1 MKLRWSKPPRRLF
14 PCEVLFLKKLLQIG
28 SLEYGVAGE
37 VSLRWAAVDLT
48 PVVEEARQRHDLS
61 PIAAVALGRA
71 MAGATLLLRLSARAS
86 RRLTLTVSG
95 DGPIGKIVAEVD
107 SEGNL
112 RGLVGEPQ
120 VALPEPPEGPSGERK
135 AGLRIA
141 EAVGRGILR
150 VRRELVDGSSYES
163 QVALE
168 SGEIGLDLAH
178 FLEQSEQ
185 TQSVVL
191 VGVLEGPEGVR
202 AAGGMIVEVMP
213 GAREDAVE
221 QLEENLARIGGV
233 SRTIGRGGLAE
244 LRDDGAPRPRAGA
257 HRSPARSASAAV
269 AAARGCSAVSSACR
283 PRTSTRSATTTAA
296 SRRSAR
302 TAARATSTSEASSR
316 RAEGRR
322 GAGR

>member
-1 MKLRWSKPPRRLF
+1 MKTSGKP
-14 PCEVLFLKKLLQIG
+14 G
-28 SLEYGVAGE
+28 TLEYGVAGE

-48 PVVEEARQRHDLS
+48 PVVEEARLRHDLS

-71 MAGATLLLRLSARAS
+71 MAGAALLMRLSVRAS
-86 RRLTLTVSG
+86 RRLTLTVQG
-95 DGPIGKIVAEVD
+95 DGPIGKVVAEID
-107 SEGNL
+107 NEGNL

-120 VALPEPPEGPSGERK
+120 VASPTELPTDPQI
-135 AGLRIA
+135 GLRIA
-141 EAVGRGILR
+141 GAVGRGILR
-150 VRRELVDGSSYES
+150 VRRELVDGSSFES

-185 TQSVVL
+185 THSVVM

-221 QLEENLARIGGV
+221 LLEENLARVGGV

-244 LRDDGAPRPRAGA
+244 LRDGVLAGLAPELMDRREMRFHCNCSREGLLGTLVGL
-257 HRSPARSASAAV
+257 PASDYDAIRD
-269 AAARGCSAVSSACR
+269 
-283 PRTSTRSATTTAA
+283 
-296 SRRSAR
+296 
-302 TAARATSTSEASSR
+302 E
-316 RAEGRR
+316 EGRVEAECSYC
-322 GAGR
+322 GARYIYQPGELAKS

>member
-1 MKLRWSKPPRRLF
+1 MKHL
-14 PCEVLFLKKLLQIG
+14 LKSG
-28 SLEYGVAGE
+28 TLEYGVAGE

-61 PIAAVALGRA
+61 PLAAVALGRA

-112 RGLVGEPQ
+112 RGLVGDPQ
-120 VALPEPPEGPSGERK
+120 VAPPTELPTDPQI
-135 AGLRIA
+135 GLRIA
-141 EAVGRGILR
+141 GAVGRGILR

-185 TQSVVL
+185 TQSVVM

-213 GAREDAVE
+213 GANEAAVE
-221 QLEENLARIGGV
+221 QLEENLARVGGV
-233 SRTIGRGGLAE
+233 SRTLGRGGLAE
-244 LRDDGAPRPRAGA
+244 LREGVLAGLEPELIDRRDVRFRCSCSREGLLGTLVGLPPEDLEEIRDD
-257 HRSPARSASAAV
+257 
-269 AAARGCSAVSSACR
+269 
-283 PRTSTRSATTTAA
+283 
-296 SRRSAR
+296 
-302 TAARATSTSEASSR
+302 
-316 RAEGRR
+316 EGRVEAQCSYCGARYLYQR
-322 GAGR
+322 GELTTS

>member
-1 MKLRWSKPPRRLF
+1 MSAKN
-14 PCEVLFLKKLLQIG
+14 EGLLD
-28 SLEYGVAGE
+28 YGVAGE

-48 PVVEEARQRHDLS
+48 PVVEEARERHDLS

-71 MAGATLLLRLSARAS
+71 MAGATLLLRLSVRAS

-95 DGPIGKIVAEVD
+95 DGPIGRIVAEVD

-112 RGLVGEPQ
+112 RGMVGEPQ
-120 VALPEPPEGPSGERK
+120 VEIEETAEAPVAP
-135 AGLRIA
+135 GLRIA
-141 EAVGRGILR
+141 AAVGRGLLR

-163 QVALE
+163 QVVLE

-213 GAREDAVE
+213 GAEERAVE
-221 QLEENLARIGGV
+221 QLERNLAVLGGV
-233 SRTIGRGGLAE
+233 SRILGETGLEGLRAAVLAGLDPQPIDRREVRFRCPCSREGLLASLVGLPTDDLDAIRDEEGRVEAQCSYC
-244 LRDDGAPRPRAGA
+244 GA
-257 HRSPARSASAAV
+257 HYLYQRGDLTAS
-269 AAARGCSAVSSACR
+269 
-283 PRTSTRSATTTAA
+283 
-296 SRRSAR
+296 
-302 TAARATSTSEASSR
+302 
-316 RAEGRR
+316 
-322 GAGR
+322 

>member
-1 MKLRWSKPPRRLF
+1 MKQ
-14 PCEVLFLKKLLQIG
+14 LLQSG

-48 PVVEEARQRHDLS
+48 PVVEEARARHDLS

-71 MAGATLLLRLSARAS
+71 MAGATLLLRLSVRAS

-95 DGPIGKIVAEVD
+95 DGPLGKIVAEVD
-107 SEGNL
+107 CEGNL
-112 RGLVGEPQ
+112 RGLVGEPR
-120 VALPEPPEGPSGERK
+120 VDLPADDQGR
-135 AGLRIA
+135 LRIA
-141 EAVGRGILR
+141 GAVGRGLLR
-150 VRRELVDGSSYES
+150 VRRELVDGSSYDS

-185 TQSVVL
+185 TQSVVM
-191 VGVLEGPEGVR
+191 VGVLEGPEGIR

-221 QLEENLARIGGV
+221 RLEENLARVGGV

-244 LRDDGAPRPRAGA
+244 LRDSVLEGLEPELIDRRDVRFRCSCSREGLLTTLVGLPPTDLDAIRDDEGRVEAQCSFCGARYVYREGEL
-257 HRSPARSASAAV
+257 
-269 AAARGCSAVSSACR
+269 
-283 PRTSTRSATTTAA
+283 AA
-296 SRRSAR
+296 S
-302 TAARATSTSEASSR
+302 
-316 RAEGRR
+316 
-322 GAGR
+322 

>member
-1 MKLRWSKPPRRLF
+1 MKQ
-14 PCEVLFLKKLLQIG
+14 LLQSG
-28 SLEYGVAGE
+28 TLEYGVAGE

-48 PVVEEARQRHDLS
+48 AVVEEARQRHDLS

-71 MAGATLLLRLSARAS
+71 MAGATLLLRLSVRAS
-86 RRLTLTVSG
+86 RRLTLTVTG

-112 RGLVGEPQ
+112 RGLVGEPH
-120 VALPEPPEGPSGERK
+120 VALPEPPEGPLGERR

-141 EAVGRGILR
+141 EAVGRGLLR
-150 VRRELVDGSSYES
+150 VRRELIDGSSYES

-191 VGVLEGPEGVR
+191 VGVLEGPEGIR

-221 QLEENLARIGGV
+221 QLELNLARIGGV

-244 LRDDGAPRPRAGA
+244 LRDSVLAGLEPELID
-257 HRSPARSASAAV
+257 RRDV
-269 AAARGCSAVSSACR
+269 RFRCNCSREGLLGSLVGLPPEDLDAIR
-283 PRTSTRSATTTAA
+283 DD
-296 SRRSAR
+296 
-302 TAARATSTSEASSR
+302 
-316 RAEGRR
+316 EGRVEAQCSYCGARYLYQR
-322 GAGR
+322 GELTTS